1 MSRRKHVPVVTFP
14 QLVSVLEDSAEL
26 ASGCELAVT
35 KFGAKKM
42 SRNKKEIK
50 KVKLVNKRTIS
61 TGSLSILR

>member
-1 MSRRKHVPVVTFP
+1 MPVVTFP

-35 KFGAKKM
+35 KLGAKKM
-42 SRNKKEIK
+42 SRNKKEI

-61 TGSLSILR
+61 TGSVSILR